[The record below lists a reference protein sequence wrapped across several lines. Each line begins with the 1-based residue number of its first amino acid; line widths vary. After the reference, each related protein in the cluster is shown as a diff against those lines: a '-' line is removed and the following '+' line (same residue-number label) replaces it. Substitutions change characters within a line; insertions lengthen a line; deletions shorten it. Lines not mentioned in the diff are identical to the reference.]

1 MHDNAAAAAIQNQT
15 KLKRMKTTQLKMNWL
30 IPVLGIAVVAGSL
43 VAGTTYR
50 DLERQTQATEAST
63 ATLDRLCED
72 LQIGSMLKT
81 IQDGKVEGAA
91 QRLDLLLCG
100 DILRTE
106 SELES
111 ADAFTRRCA
120 EDAFRRIAQ
129 TRPKAANEAAVGST
143 QRCTDSAAAQR
154 ILELALAHNPGTQTK

>member
-1 MHDNAAAAAIQNQT
+1 
-15 KLKRMKTTQLKMNWL
+15 MNWL

-43 VAGTTYR
+43 VAATTYR
-50 DLERQTQATEAST
+50 DLERQTQAAEACT

-72 LQIGSMLKT
+72 LQISSMLKT

-129 TRPKAANEAAVGST
+129 TRPKMADAAAGGSV
-143 QRCTDSAAAQR
+143 QRSTDSTAAQR
-154 ILELALAHNPGTQTK
+154 ILELALAHNPGPPAK